1 MADVLP
7 IGVDL
12 DAEVQSWVPCS
23 APGDPGRPPLRV
35 YEPTLR
41 KTYFEMS
48 KNYGGAG
55 NSHVYR
61 VILCLHTMVHR
72 EDHFCDFACEHKIIF
87 AGENM

>member
-48 KNYGGAG
+48 KNYGG
-55 NSHVYR
+55 
-61 VILCLHTMVHR
+61 
-72 EDHFCDFACEHKIIF
+72 KIPMCIESFYVCTQWFIEKTIF
-87 AGENM
+87 VTLRANIK